1 MSQYLT
7 TYDLVNGKTL
17 AERYTIAGVRRQ
29 SGFAAVYEASDGDG
43 GACEVSLFPS
53 GLFDQPEQSEQFRA
67 RLLMWK
73 QIACPNV
80 LAVREVVPVA
90 GGLLLVTELPEGEP
104 LRERLDAVKRFTP
117 AEVVAL
123 GTQLCEG
130 LARIHAAG
138 LVHGDI
144 KPRTIHV
151 AGRGS
156 ALTGV
161 LVDGGVT
168 PSLWS
173 AKGLGEKTALIG
185 TPYYAPVEQFGGDA
199 PDVRSDVYN
208 LATVLYECA
217 TGVLPWTGA
226 SFLEV
231 FQSKLSDPP
240 PMRKRAPDLELAP
253 ALESAIVR
261 GCLADRHKRYPSARE
276 FQEALAAVKV

>member
-208 LATVLYECA
+208 VATVLYECI
-217 TGVLPWTGA
+217 TGVLPWAGK
-226 SFLEV
+226 SFLEI
-231 FQSKLSDPP
+231 FQAKLKDPLS
-240 PMRKRAPDLELAP
+240 MRSRGKEIEVDDELD
-253 ALESAIVR
+253 SVVR
-261 GCLADRHKRYPSARE
+261 HGCFADRRRRYGSAAE
-276 FQEALAAVKV
+276 FKAALDELR